1 MAELSEKQIDNYM
14 DDLIK
19 TIHHLESQIDKMK
32 RCEICKHYYGNG
44 ICGMGKSGEVL
55 RPCELWRF
63 DE

>member
-1 MAELSEKQIDNYM
+1 MTDLSEKQVCDYM

-19 TIHHLESQIDKMK
+19 TIHHLESQIEKMK
-32 RCEICKHYYGNG
+32 RCEICRHYMGPG

-55 RPCELWRF
+55 RPCEMWRF